1 MGGQRSIAPNV
12 RISYEGGTAADAA
25 STSMGVERGIRDRMT
40 ATQREKER
48 ERK

>member
-12 RISYEGGTAADAA
+12 RIGYEGGTAADAA

-40 ATQREKER
+40 ATQKER